1 MNSNQIRQQ
10 FLDFYAAR
18 EHQILP
24 AEPFV
29 VPMTYLNDISRTNLW
44 TLPFYPLSLG
54 EKHPPENHSATLQK
68 YISPNIQ
75 VLTQRHPTFF
85 EMLTHWGDYSKQQ
98 ALTWAWELCTE
109 IYQIGSSRL
118 VVSVDERDTETLAI
132 WRDKIGVPEQQ
143 IIISRWNSW
152 RPNAGGHCGISTR
165 IHYDCYP
172 ERGYESAALEEDIE
186 FRSKSK
192 EEYDR
197 EDRIGHI
204 LSEEDLRFLSFYH
217 LVFMESEASQYG
229 NQRTPLK
236 TNYMACGMDL
246 ERLATILQGCSSFY
260 QTDLILPIIRR
271 AAKVAGVD
279 YDRADSSTKIALR
292 LIADHMRSV
301 VHLKADYYY
310 LKPRYNGGNFMQF
323 SGLNFINKLIQMWI
337 MRIALYSQILGIEE
351 PFVEL
356 LIDKIV
362 TWGEAFYPHL
372 RQQQQEIVGYLTQ
385 QESYCWSMLEGD
397 RKKGIVSGYL
407 LDKLFRTYNC
417 YRQDIERWAEKK
429 GITID
434 WDGYNLMLGP
444 EID

>member
-10 FLDFYAAR
+10 FLDFYAAKS
-18 EHQILP
+18 HQILP

-29 VPMTYLNDISRTNLW
+29 VKIPYLNAISRTNLW

-54 EKHPPENHSATLQK
+54 EKHPPENRSATLQK
-68 YISPNIQ
+68 YISPNVQ

-98 ALTWAWELCTE
+98 ALIWAWEICTE
-109 IYQIGSSRL
+109 IYQIPPFRL
-118 VVSVDERDTETLAI
+118 VVSADARDTETIAI
-132 WRDKIGVPEQQ
+132 WRDKIGIPESQ

-152 RPNAGGHCGISTR
+152 RSNFGGHCGISTR

-172 ERGYESAALEEDIE
+172 ERGYELAASEEDIE
-186 FRSKSK
+186 YRSKSK

-204 LSEEDLRFLSFYH
+204 LPEENLRFLSFYH

-229 NQRTPLK
+229 NTRTPLK

-246 ERLATILQGCSSFY
+246 ERLATILQGRSSFY
-260 QTDLILPIIRR
+260 QTDLILPVIQR
-271 AAKVAGVD
+271 AAKIAGVE
-279 YDRADSSTKIALR
+279 YDRADILTQVALR
-292 LIADHMRSV
+292 LIADQIRPAIHLTADYSFKPSQQWPQFIHQLISMWLMRSV
-301 VHLKADYYY
+301 LYA
-310 LKPRYNGGNFMQF
+310 QF
-323 SGLNFINKLIQMWI
+323 
-337 MRIALYSQILGIEE
+337 LGIEE
-351 PFVEL
+351 PCIEL

-372 RQQQQEIVGYLTQ
+372 RQQQQEIAGYLTK
-385 QESYCWSMLEGD
+385 QESYCLSMLEGD

-407 LDKLFRTYNC
+407 LDKLFRTYYC
-417 YRQDIERWAEKK
+417 YRQDIEKWAGKK
-429 GITID
+429 GLAID